1 MPRLRLGLVLACV
14 LLLVTV
20 SGARATQRTAGAVP
34 AATLSSMSWTAS
46 SQVTGATGVS
56 YTYKFT
62 TGALSLAVTSV
73 TMTVPPGTSGTPA
86 VGSVSPASLA
96 GGTATLS
103 GNTLTYTTTS
113 LVLTRTA
120 VSIQITGLTNTT
132 TAGSYTSTV
141 TTRSVL
147 GTTVDSGTTPPLTFA
162 GTLSVTSP
170 ASLAWAAV
178 LNGLDQTIVDTRPT
192 DQQLTANDNTGS
204 GSGWHITAAATA
216 PTSGSHSISAGLMV
230 NGSLTSSA
238 STSAPGASCIATCT
252 LPTNT
257 TSYPV
262 TIPTAT
268 SPIPVTIY
276 TAAAGTGRGQILL
289 GGSSAVNPLGWWI
302 RLPGN
307 AYVGTYTTTMTIA
320 TVSGP

>member
-1 MPRLRLGLVLACV
+1 MRRLRLGLALASV

-20 SGARATQRTAGAVP
+20 PGAHAATRTAGPIP

-86 VGSVSPASLA
+86 VGSVSPTSLA
-96 GGTATLS
+96 GGTVTLS
-103 GNTLTYTTTS
+103 GNTLTYTTVS
-113 LVLTRTA
+113 LVLVSTA
-120 VSIQITGLTNTT
+120 VSIQITGLTNTA

-141 TTRSVL
+141 TTRSLL
-147 GTTVDSGTTPPLTFA
+147 GTTVDSGTTPALTFA

-170 ASLAWAAV
+170 ASLAWAAT
-178 LNGLDQTIVDTRPT
+178 LTGTDQTIGDTRAT
-192 DQQLTANDNTGS
+192 DQHLTANDNTGS
-204 GSGWHITAAATA
+204 GSGWHITAAATT
-216 PTSGSHSISAGLMV
+216 PTSGRHSIAGGLLV
-230 NGSLTSSA
+230 NGSLTASA
-238 STSAPGASCIATCT
+238 STSAPSASCVTTCT

-257 TSYPV
+257 TTYPV

-268 SPIPVTIY
+268 SPTPVTIY
-276 TAAAGTGRGQILL
+276 TAAAGTGRGQIRL
-289 GGSSAVNPLGWWI
+289 GGNSAANPFGWWI
-302 RLPGN
+302 RVPGN